1 MPNSQPQQIV
11 ACVVYTDRM
20 IEASAAQ
27 VIHNSKKI
35 DHIELGWSGDDS
47 TRLYRKTFP
56 TPPKQDELVEA
67 LREAMSEVCK
77 KRPASLV
84 LASPSPLKS
93 TAPSER
99 GFDSSGYGVTEASGL
114 FPAWSGLDLYALACD
129 ACASI
134 IDPMDIH
141 VQLDVAL
148 ASLGEYHW
156 RLNHKEL
163 TSETTRQKQKL
174 YAARVG
180 RSVDQVIFDE
190 HSVSYV
196 KLSSDINAALT
207 QQGVLFEGKGN
218 PYLSMLHPHRCNI
231 IDHGFNDDFEG
242 DCSLHNDCFGGMLTQ
257 RALKRRVEIYRSDGL
272 SMNEIA
278 LRKALVIVE
287 YAVQLCEILVA
298 AHRPSLIVLDGRV
311 VNDRDSEMGPDG
323 LLISAIN
330 DQLYKRLAVIDADG
344 NVSLKPSYIQH
355 NFDEGF
361 RFVQA
366 ASCPNPLT
374 YGALAHAANII
385 AAAGKIVNLRKRS
398 GKQSME

>member
-1 MPNSQPQQIV
+1 
-11 ACVVYTDRM
+11 
-20 IEASAAQ
+20 
-27 VIHNSKKI
+27 
-35 DHIELGWSGDDS
+35 
-47 TRLYRKTFP
+47 
-56 TPPKQDELVEA
+56 
-67 LREAMSEVCK
+67 MSEVCK

-323 LLISAIN
+323 LLISAN
-330 DQLYKRLAVIDADG
+330 LPRGVCVNASKASPPRLKLTDLVTSHLLQLNPVEMRQLSQVREYGRRDVDSRLRLEPDGRLPSAIDSHTRTVI
-344 NVSLKPSYIQH
+344 H
-355 NFDEGF
+355 
-361 RFVQA
+361 
-366 ASCPNPLT
+366 
-374 YGALAHAANII
+374 
-385 AAAGKIVNLRKRS
+385 
-398 GKQSME
+398 